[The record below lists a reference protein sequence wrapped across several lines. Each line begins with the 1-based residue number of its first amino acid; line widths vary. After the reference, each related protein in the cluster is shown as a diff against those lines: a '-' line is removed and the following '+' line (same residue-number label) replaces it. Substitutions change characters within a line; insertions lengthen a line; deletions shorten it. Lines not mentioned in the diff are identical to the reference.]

1 MTGKLLTTTVGGP
14 RRSKCSAMVGV
25 AATMA
30 DMARAASGSPMAT
43 ARETGLRAHGGI
55 HALVS
60 IARGASSW
68 TS

>member
-14 RRSKCSAMVGV
+14 RRSKRAPIVGV
-25 AATMA
+25 AATIA
-30 DMARAASGSPMAT
+30 DMPRAASGSPSST
-43 ARETGLRAHGGI
+43 ARATGRRPHRGS
-55 HALVS
+55 HAFVS